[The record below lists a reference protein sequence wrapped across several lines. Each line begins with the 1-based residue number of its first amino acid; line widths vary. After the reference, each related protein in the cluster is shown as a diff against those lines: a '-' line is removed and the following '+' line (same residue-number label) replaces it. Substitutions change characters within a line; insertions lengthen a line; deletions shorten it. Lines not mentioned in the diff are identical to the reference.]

1 MRADQLYVVSEPKTI
16 DAEAAVT
23 TLIHTHKFTIHKQ
36 TQVADGKK
44 NIAKKKMKKKR
55 GLKGLKTSH
64 LCSKSSPYQIE
75 NVYTHT

>member
-36 TQVADGKK
+36 TQVADGK
-44 NIAKKKMKKKR
+44 
-55 GLKGLKTSH
+55 
-64 LCSKSSPYQIE
+64 
-75 NVYTHT
+75 